1 MTQYRYR
8 TLTMDRDMIYLLSCV
23 NSMESEK
30 GVFTWIYRVSNP
42 GAAVFTRIVI
52 YSVYPI
58 RSRAL
63 ASVSYV
69 HNVYY
74 VVLRV

>member
-1 MTQYRYR
+1 MTQYHYR

-42 GAAVFTRIVI
+42 GTTVFTRIVI

-58 RSRAL
+58 RSAL